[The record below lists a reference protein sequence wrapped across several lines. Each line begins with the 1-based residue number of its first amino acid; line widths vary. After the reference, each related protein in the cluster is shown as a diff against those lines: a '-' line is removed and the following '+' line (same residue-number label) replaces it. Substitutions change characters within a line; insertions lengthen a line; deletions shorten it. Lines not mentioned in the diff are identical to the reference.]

1 MGDDNIAL
9 VLDNGSGM
17 CKAGFA
23 GEDIPR
29 AIFPTITGHPSHSD
43 VTTGLAKDS
52 YIGFEATNKRSA
64 LSLTHPI
71 QQGVVTDWEEMENI
85 WQYTYS
91 QLRVSAEERP
101 VLLTETP
108 LNPTANRDKMM
119 QIMFET
125 FNCPSMHIA
134 IQAVLSL
141 YASGRTT
148 GIVFDSGDGVS
159 HTVPIYEGSTQPHAI
174 HRVDI
179 AGSDITDYLSELLAK
194 RGHSLTRDAVT
205 EIKEKLCY
213 VPLDYAQE
221 VKTAGSHEERYELPD
236 GDVISVGTE
245 RFCCPEVLFSPSML
259 GLDSP
264 GIHELIHS
272 SVKQCDKD
280 KRKSLFANVILSS
293 GNTMFRGIANRMR
306 KEMSAITQ
314 SGVRLRIMAPPERK
328 YSVWIG
334 GSILASMSSFQQTW
348 LSKQE
353 YEEGGYMMIRK
364 RCF

>member
-29 AIFPTITGHPSHSD
+29 AIFPTVTGRPSFND
-43 VTTGLAKDS
+43 VTTGPSKES
-52 YIGFEATNKRSA
+52 FVGFEANSKLGA
-64 LSLTHPI
+64 LALTHPI
-71 QQGVVTDWEEMENI
+71 QQGLVTDWDEMESI

-91 QLRVSAEERP
+91 QLRAAPEERP

-108 LNPTANRDKMM
+108 LNPSANRDRMM

-125 FNCPSMHIA
+125 FNCPSIHIA

-159 HTVPIYEGSTQPHAI
+159 HTVPIYEGCTQPHAI
-174 HRVDI
+174 HRVEI
-179 AGSDITDYLSELLAK
+179 AGSDITDYLSEMLAK

-213 VPLDYAQE
+213 IPLDYTQE
-221 VKTAGSHEERYELPD
+221 MKSADCHEERYELPD

-245 RFCCPEVLFSPSML
+245 RFSSPEVLFNPSML

-264 GIHELIHS
+264 GIHELVHS
-272 SVKQCDKD
+272 SIKQCDKD
-280 KRKSLFANVILSS
+280 KRKSLYGNVILSS
-293 GNTMFRGIANRMR
+293 GNTMFRGIANRMK
-306 KEMSAITQ
+306 KEMGAVNP
-314 SGVRLRIMAPPERK
+314 GAKLRIMAPPERK

-334 GSILASMSSFQQTW
+334 GSILASMSSFQQLW

-353 YEEGGYMMIRK
+353 YEEGGYRVMRK
-364 RCF
+364 WCF

>member
-29 AIFPTITGHPSHSD
+29 AIFPTVTGRPSHSD
-43 VTTGLAKDS
+43 VTTGLSKES
-52 YIGFEATNKRSA
+52 YIGFEATNKRSVLA
-64 LSLTHPI
+64 LTHPI
-71 QQGVVTDWEEMENI
+71 QQGVVTDWEGMESI

-91 QLRVSAEERP
+91 QLRVAPEDRP

-108 LNPTANRDKMM
+108 LNPTANRDRMM
-119 QIMFET
+119 QILFET
-125 FNCPSMHIA
+125 FHCPSLHIA

-159 HTVPIYEGSTQPHAI
+159 HIVPIYEGYTQPQAI

-179 AGSDITDYLSELLAK
+179 AGSDVTDYLSELLAK
-194 RGHSLTRDAVT
+194 RGYSLTRDTVR

-213 VPLDYAQE
+213 IPLDYAQE
-221 VKTAGSHEERYELPD
+221 IKTAGCCEERYELPD

-245 RFCCPEVLFSPSML
+245 RFSSPEALFNPSML

-264 GIHELIHS
+264 GIHELIQS
-272 SVKQCDKD
+272 SIKQCDKD
-280 KRKSLFANVILSS
+280 KRKSLYANIILSS
-293 GNTMFRGIANRMR
+293 GNTMFRGIANRVR
-306 KEMSAITQ
+306 KEMGVVTQ
-314 SGVRLRIMAPPERK
+314 GARLRVMAPPERK

-353 YEEGGYMMIRK
+353 YEEGGNRMIRK